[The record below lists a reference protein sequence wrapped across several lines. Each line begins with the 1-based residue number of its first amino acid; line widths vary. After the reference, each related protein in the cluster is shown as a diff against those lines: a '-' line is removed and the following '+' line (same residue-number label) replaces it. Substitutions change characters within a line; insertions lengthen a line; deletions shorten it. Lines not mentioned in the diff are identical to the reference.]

1 MVLEIKREGGKVQKT
16 ENYGTNRAYPLKPD
30 THQI

>member
-16 ENYGTNRAYPLKPD
+16 ENYGTTIRIALKKR
-30 THQI
+30 IVY